1 MSSIY
6 ERLGVP
12 TLINATGPAT
22 RLSGSLLPSEVTEA
36 MKEASQYC
44 VDMTELQAR
53 ASQIIAEIT
62 GAEAGYV
69 TSGATAALL
78 LGTAACVAGLD
89 PSRMSQ
95 LPDTRGMK
103 NEVIMVRSQRNS
115 YDHAVRSVGIRLI
128 EVGLPDRFSGAGV
141 RDAEAWEIADAI
153 TERTAAVYY
162 VATPRALPSLEEV
175 VQVCQS
181 TDVPVLVDAAGQLP
195 PVSNLRKFIAQG
207 ADLVAFSG
215 GKAIRGPQ
223 STGILCGRKDLI
235 SSVALQHLDLDV
247 VDELWQPSDRLIDR
261 GQLPGIPHN
270 GIGRPCKVGKE
281 EIVGLLAA
289 LRLFV
294 DQDPGIRRAEWMR
307 LLEALVESAGVL
319 DRGELFLIEQPDGSE
334 VPQVELKL
342 RENAD
347 LSAMTLLRALQESR
361 PSIHANP
368 SRVRE
373 EILIFLPQCLR
384 DEDPAIIGQRLHS
397 LLSQ

>member
-22 RLSGSLLPSEVTEA
+22 RLSGSLLAAEVTEA

-44 VDMTELQAR
+44 VDMTELQGR

-62 GAEAGYV
+62 EAEAGYV
-69 TSGATAALL
+69 TSGAAAALL

-115 YDHAVRSVGIRLI
+115 YDHAVRSVGIRLV

-162 VATPRALPSLEEV
+162 VATLRALPSLEEV

-181 TDVPVLVDAAGQLP
+181 REVPVLVDAAGQLP
-195 PVSNLRKFIAQG
+195 PASNLRKFVAQG

-223 STGILCGRKDLI
+223 STGILCGRKGLI
-235 SSVALQHLDLDV
+235 SSAALQHLDLDV
-247 VDELWQPSDRLIDR
+247 VDELWQPSDHLIDR
-261 GQLPGIPHN
+261 SQLPDIPHN

-281 EIVGLLAA
+281 EIVGLLTA

-294 DQDPGIRRAEWMR
+294 DQDPGTRRAEWMR

-319 DRGELFLIEQPDGSE
+319 DRGELLLIEQPDGSE
-334 VPQVELKL
+334 VPQVELRL
-342 RENAD
+342 QENAD
-347 LSAMTLLRALQESR
+347 LSAMTLLRGLQESR
-361 PSIHANP
+361 PSIQANP

-373 EILIFLPQCLR
+373 GILIFSPQCLR

>member
-1 MSSIY
+1 MSSVY

-22 RLSGSLLPSEVTEA
+22 RLSGSLLPAEVTEA
-36 MKEASQYC
+36 MQEASQYC

-53 ASQIIAEIT
+53 ASQIIAETT

-69 TSGATAALL
+69 TSGAAAALL

-89 PSRMSQ
+89 PSCMSR

-103 NEVIMVRSQRNS
+103 NEVIIVRSQRNS
-115 YDHAVRSVGIRLI
+115 YDHAVRSVGICLI
-128 EVGLPDRFSGAGV
+128 EVGLPDRFSGAGC
-141 RDAEAWEIADAI
+141 RDAEPWEINDAI

-162 VATPRALPSLEEV
+162 VATLRALPSLEEV
-175 VQVCQS
+175 VQVCRARE
-181 TDVPVLVDAAGQLP
+181 VPVLVDAAGQLP
-195 PVSNLRKFIAQG
+195 PASNLKKFIDQG

-235 SSVALQHLDLDV
+235 SSAALQHLDLDV
-247 VDELWQPSDRLIDR
+247 VDELWQPSDHLIDR
-261 GQLPGIPHN
+261 GKLSGIPHN

-281 EIVGLLAA
+281 GIVGLLTA

-294 DQDPGIRRAEWMR
+294 DQDPAIRKAEWMR
-307 LLEALVESAGVL
+307 LLGTLVEAAGVL
-319 DRGELFLIEQPDGSE
+319 GWGELSLVEQLEGSE

-342 RENAD
+342 QQDAG
-347 LSAMTLLRALQESR
+347 LSAMALLRALQESR
-361 PSIHANP
+361 PSIQANP

-373 EILIFLPQCLR
+373 GILIFSPQCLR
-384 DEDPAIIGQRLHS
+384 DEDPSIIGQRLCS
-397 LLSQ
+397 LLGK

>member
-1 MSSIY
+1 MGSIY
-6 ERLGVP
+6 KRLGVP

-22 RLSGSLLPSEVTEA
+22 RLSGSLLPAEVTEA

-69 TSGATAALL
+69 TSGAAAALL

-103 NEVIMVRSQRNS
+103 NEVIIVRSQRNS

-162 VATPRALPSLEEV
+162 VATLRALPLLEEV
-175 VQVCQS
+175 VQVCRS
-181 TDVPVLVDAAGQLP
+181 REVPVLVDAAGQLP
-195 PVSNLRKFIAQG
+195 PASNLKKFIDQG

-223 STGILCGRKDLI
+223 STGILCGRKDFI
-235 SSVALQHLDLDV
+235 SSAALQHMDLDV
-247 VDELWQPSDRLIDR
+247 VDELWQPSDHLIDR

-281 EIVGLLAA
+281 EIVGLLTAI
-289 LRLFV
+289 RLFV
-294 DQDPGIRRAEWMR
+294 DQDPAIRKAEWMR
-307 LLEALVESAGVL
+307 LLGALVESAGVL
-319 DRGELFLIEQPDGSE
+319 GRGELSLVEQPEGSE

-342 RENAD
+342 LQDEGF
-347 LSAMTLLRALQESR
+347 SAMSLLRVLQESR
-361 PSIHANP
+361 PSIQANP

-373 EILIFLPQCLR
+373 GILIFSPQCLR
-384 DEDPAIIGQRLHS
+384 DEDPAIIGQRLRA
-397 LLSQ
+397 LLSK

>member
-1 MSSIY
+1 MGSIY
-6 ERLGVP
+6 KRLGVP

-22 RLSGSLLPSEVTEA
+22 RLSGSLLPAEVTEA
-36 MKEASQYC
+36 MREASQYC

-69 TSGATAALL
+69 TSGAAAALL

-103 NEVIMVRSQRNS
+103 NEVIIVRSQRNS

-162 VATPRALPSLEEV
+162 VATLRALPSLEEV
-175 VQVCQS
+175 VQVCRS
-181 TDVPVLVDAAGQLP
+181 REVPVLVDAAGQLP
-195 PVSNLRKFIAQG
+195 PASNLKKFIDQG

-223 STGILCGRKDLI
+223 STGILCGRKDFI
-235 SSVALQHLDLDV
+235 SSAALQHMDLDV
-247 VDELWQPSDRLIDR
+247 VDELWQPSDHLIDR

-281 EIVGLLAA
+281 EIVGLLTAI
-289 LRLFV
+289 RLFV
-294 DQDPGIRRAEWMR
+294 DQDPAIRKAEWMR
-307 LLEALVESAGVL
+307 LLGALVESAGVL
-319 DRGELFLIEQPDGSE
+319 GRGELSLVEQPEGSE

-342 RENAD
+342 LQDEG
-347 LSAMTLLRALQESR
+347 LSAMSLLRALQESR
-361 PSIHANP
+361 PSIQANP

-373 EILIFLPQCLR
+373 GILIFSPQCLR
-384 DEDPAIIGQRLHS
+384 DEDPAIIGQRLRS
-397 LLSQ
+397 LLSK

>member
-22 RLSGSLLPSEVTEA
+22 RLSGSLLPAEVTEA

-69 TSGATAALL
+69 TSGAAAALL

-181 TDVPVLVDAAGQLP
+181 TDVPILVDAAGQLP

-373 EILIFLPQCLR
+373 EILIFSPQCLR

>member
-22 RLSGSLLPSEVTEA
+22 RLSGSLLPAEVTEA
-36 MKEASQYC
+36 MMEASQYC
-44 VDMTELQAR
+44 VDMTELQAHSSR
-53 ASQIIAEIT
+53 IISEIT

-69 TSGATAALL
+69 TSGAAAALL

-89 PSRMSQ
+89 PGRMNQ

-115 YDHAVRSVGIRLI
+115 YDHAVRSVGIHLI

-141 RDAEAWEIADAI
+141 RDAEAWEIAQAI

-162 VATPRALPSLEEV
+162 VATPRALPLLEEV
-175 VQVCQS
+175 VQVCRS
-181 TDVPVLVDAAGQLP
+181 REIPVLVDAAGQLP
-195 PVSNLRKFIAQG
+195 PVANLKKFIAQG

-223 STGILCGRKDLI
+223 SSGILCGRKDLI
-235 SSVALQHLDLDV
+235 SSAALQHLDLDV
-247 VDELWQPSDRLIDR
+247 IDELWQPSDRIIDR

-281 EIVGLLAA
+281 EIVGLLTA

-307 LLEALVESAGVL
+307 LLEALVETAGVL
-319 DRGELFLIEQPDGSE
+319 GRGELSLVEQPEGSE
-334 VPQVELKL
+334 VPQVELRL
-342 RENAD
+342 RQDAG
-347 LSAMTLLRALQESR
+347 LSAMALLKALQDSQ
-361 PSIHANP
+361 PSILANP
-368 SRVRE
+368 SCVRE
-373 EILIFLPQCLR
+373 GILIFSPQCLR
-384 DEDPAIIGQRLHS
+384 DEDPAVIGQRLHS
-397 LLSQ
+397 LLAQ